1 MFLHLSFFS
10 SIYLH
15 MTLLRIYRA
24 CGLRLRHWKAQR
36 RKTSED
42 TEGISLA
49 RLLWWR
55 PGGADNAGRDLSP
68 KRMSEL
74 NTTFAQ
80 TLPHAATTYIAC
92 YGVAFAPATVQTQQ
106 GGFSFSF
113 FGLHLPCRGLVER
126 LPFTLFLLPLGMMQS
141 LAGLLRRFLLSV
153 VPSTDAN
160 VSDMLMLIRTH
171 PKPTALSAAAGAQF
185 TCFTS
190 TAMYVCMYVCMYVY
204 TYIYK

>member
-1 MFLHLSFFS
+1 
-10 SIYLH
+10 
-15 MTLLRIYRA
+15 
-24 CGLRLRHWKAQR
+24 LRHWKAQR